1 MSRRIVLHIG
11 APKCG
16 STYLQR
22 VMLRNSAGLSA
33 AGINYPH
40 DGGKHPGNAAKI
52 GKFDFT
58 IFEAMFDNAETVI
71 LSHEDLLSR
80 PECGHSLTRFAEQT
94 GTDLILL
101 AFLRPFSDIVFGD
114 YSQFMKQYFE
124 TYLAK
129 REAYDG
135 QDFATFA
142 QARRKVVNTA
152 GFLVEWAKLVAPK
165 RPIIARHTAIRPA
178 LEPFLHAA
186 EIDWNVP
193 RDVTNPSLRMEDCDR
208 IAHAIAD
215 STIAPDNVREMF
227 REAFKK
233 TGLPDDGK
241 TVERRALVTELFDRQ
256 AQQLKAT
263 FGFDVEAPAQ

>member
-1 MSRRIVLHIG
+1 MSRRVVLHIG

-22 VMLRNSAGLSA
+22 VMLRNSASLSA
-33 AGINYPH
+33 AGVNYPH
-40 DGGKHPGNAAKI
+40 NGDKHPGNAAEI
-52 GKFDFT
+52 GKLDSSV
-58 IFEAMFDNAETVI
+58 FEAMFENADTVI

-80 PECGHSLTRFAEQT
+80 PESGEALTRFVVGT
-94 GTDLILL
+94 GTDLIVL
-101 AFLRPFSDIVFGD
+101 AFLRPFSDVVFGD

-135 QDFATFA
+135 QDFANFA
-142 QARRKVVNTA
+142 QARRKVINTA
-152 GFLVEWAKLVAPK
+152 GFLVEWAKQVAPK
-165 RPIIARHTAIRPA
+165 RPIIARHTAIRPS
-178 LEPFLHAA
+178 LEPFLNAA
-186 EIDWNVP
+186 EIDWRVP

-215 STIAPDNVREMF
+215 RSIAPDNVREMF